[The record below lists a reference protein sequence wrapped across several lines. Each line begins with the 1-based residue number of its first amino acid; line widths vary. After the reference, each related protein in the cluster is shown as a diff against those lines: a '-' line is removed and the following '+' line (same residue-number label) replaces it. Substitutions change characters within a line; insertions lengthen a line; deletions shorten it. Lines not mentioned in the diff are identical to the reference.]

1 MEYVLIIGHDI
12 DFEAFNFKNKYVI
25 GIDEGA
31 YLALKAGVKLD
42 VAIGDFDSIDQDKLE
57 YLKKNTKVIELSARK
72 NDTDTG
78 AALKLC
84 KDASRIV
91 LLGGIQGKRIEHFI
105 ANLLLMEKNPKIEML
120 DNNSHM
126 YIMDSSFSLKK
137 TEYKFISFF
146 ALEDT
151 ILTLEGFA
159 YPLNKYYLKNTDPL
173 TISNEIIAKQGV
185 VSLKGGRV
193 LVIQS
198 KEEANEK
205 VC

>member
-12 DFEAFNFKNKYVI
+12 DFKAFNFKNKYAI
-25 GIDEGA
+25 GVDEGA
-31 YLALKAGVKLD
+31 YLALMAGVRLD
-42 VAIGDFDSIDQDKLE
+42 VAIGDFDSIDQDKLAFI
-57 YLKKNTKVIELSARK
+57 KKKTKVIELPTHK

-84 KDASRIV
+84 KGASRIL
-91 LLGGIQGKRIEHFI
+91 LLGAIQGKRIEHFI

-151 ILTLEGFA
+151 FITLEGFR

-173 TISNEIIAKQGV
+173 TISNELVEDCGV
-185 VSLKGGRV
+185 VTLKGGRV

-198 KEEANEK
+198 KEDTHEK
-205 VC
+205 IL